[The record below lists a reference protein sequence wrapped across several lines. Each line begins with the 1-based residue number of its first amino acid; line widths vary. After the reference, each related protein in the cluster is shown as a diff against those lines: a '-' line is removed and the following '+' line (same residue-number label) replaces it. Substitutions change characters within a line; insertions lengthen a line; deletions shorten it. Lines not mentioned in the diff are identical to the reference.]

1 MTTRYAMSRRRRSGL
16 LILAVLVGASVIWL
30 DRNAGRELRH
40 VMAVKGIA
48 GTGNND
54 HYKYH
59 SKSFAV
65 VNVVDGDTVDIDIGD
80 GEYDHTRVRLLG
92 VDTPETKSE
101 RFDVMYY
108 GAEATEF
115 VKQLVSGKDV
125 TVILDSISPSRDR
138 YGRLLAWLEIKDGL
152 CVNAEIVRGGFGY
165 CDLRFDND
173 RFAEFVELQKAAV
186 SGRVG
191 LWKEVTKGQLP
202 TWLQREKPWILEPD

>member
-1 MTTRYAMSRRRRSGL
+1 MRSTL
-16 LILAVLVGASVIWL
+16 FVLAILAAASVIWL
-30 DRNAGRELRH
+30 DRNAGQPLRH

-54 HYKYH
+54 HFKYH

-65 VNVVDGDTVDIDIGD
+65 VNVVDGDTVDIDIPD
-80 GEYDHTRVRLLG
+80 GKYDNTRVRLLG

-108 GAEATEF
+108 GPEAAEF
-115 VKQLVSGKDV
+115 LKQLVTGKDV

-138 YGRLLAWLEIKDGL
+138 YGRLLAWLEIEEGV

-165 CDLRFDND
+165 TDLRFEND
-173 RFAEFVELQKAAV
+173 RFDEFVELQDAAV
-186 SGRVG
+186 SGKVG
-191 LWKEVTKGQLP
+191 LWKNVTKEKLP
-202 TWLQREKPWILEPD
+202 TWLQRESPRILEP